1 MFDETINRQQLL
13 DDLSIQV
20 GRIKARL
27 EKIKNSVRNRNCN
40 RVAIKPVTSDSSN
53 SVSNNDAF

>member
-20 GRIKARL
+20 GRIKAR
-27 EKIKNSVRNRNCN
+27 
-40 RVAIKPVTSDSSN
+40 
-53 SVSNNDAF
+53 SVSYNDAFGSKFKFSAPDAC